1 MRVEVIQHERFENH
15 FSLVAF
21 QCIFRNLVAERNLD
35 GSSLVVFWC
44 PSVVH
49 TFQSGFGRYVQ
60 QLAFHGM
67 CPFALE
73 SGGEDAAD
81 VAVALSLGFDGE
93 SAFQRA
99 FFIEGVLCLDAY
111 VMVFRIGNGSQAQVG
126 AFRCAR

>member
-1 MRVEVIQHERFENH
+1 MRVKVVQHEGFESH

-21 QCIFRNLVAERNLD
+21 QRIFRNLIAERNPD
-35 GSSLVVFWC
+35 GGTLVVFRC
-44 PSVVH
+44 SSVVH
-49 TFQSGFGRYVQ
+49 AFQSGFRRYVQ

-93 SAFQRA
+93 GTFQRA

-111 VMVFRIGNGSQAQVG
+111 VMVFRVGDGSQA
-126 AFRCAR
+126 